1 MLFSSSNFGLK
12 STATKKDRS
21 SRENIVTILF
31 IAVTIALEYFLE
43 SGIFICPEERYYSYS
58 ITFLLGPC
66 IPLYCLSLIL
76 SYEFNR
82 TLSGFCVF
90 WMNRG
95 IQKNRFRNRL
105 RYFLRN
111 VFTSFIKCFLAPAT
125 WFTIALM
132 KKQMY
137 VCAKVGP
144 KSIHLGN
151 NVTEAKYEE
160 LAGRAQSESQ
170 IFGWLIFMSGITIA
184 SIAFTIKQCFTLSS
198 NEPGKINWKHT
209 NTDFGFMHNVIFYEL
224 YWRIYELLNIYLF
237 KADNG
242 NTRKRSEIFKVNNKD
257 TRMTTFWCFCC

>member
-1 MLFSSSNFGLK
+1 MLCSSSNCGLK

-21 SRENIVTILF
+21 SRENIVTIFF

-43 SGIFICPEERYYSYS
+43 SDIFICPEKGYYSYS

-90 WMNRG
+90 WMKNRG

-111 VFTSFIKCFLAPAT
+111 VFTSFIKCFLAPVT

-144 KSIHLGN
+144 KSLYLGN
-151 NVTEAKYEE
+151 NVTEANYEE
-160 LAGRAQSESQ
+160 LEGRAQSESQ
-170 IFGWLIFMSGITIA
+170 IYGWLIFMSGITIA
-184 SIAFTIKQCFTLSS
+184 SVAFTIKQCFTLPS
-198 NEPGKINWKHT
+198 NEPGNIN
-209 NTDFGFMHNVIFYEL
+209 
-224 YWRIYELLNIYLF
+224 
-237 KADNG
+237 
-242 NTRKRSEIFKVNNKD
+242 
-257 TRMTTFWCFCC
+257 